1 MIGIIDYG
9 RGNISSVETAL
20 EKGGF
25 DNITTDDHE
34 LLRKCDGLILPGVGA
49 FKDGMQD
56 LERRGLIPVIKKFV
70 ASGKPLLGIC
80 LGLHLLF
87 EVGEEDGE
95 SQGLGILEGRV
106 ERLTTTLKIPHIG
119 WNDLKIVTPSPI
131 LDGIEDGDNFY
142 FVHSYQAHPVDRS
155 VISAVCD
162 YGQEIVAV
170 VSHGNVFGV
179 QFHPEKSSHKGMV
192 LIQNFGRLVSKWS

>member
-25 DNITTDDHE
+25 KNITTDDHE

-49 FKDGMQD
+49 FKDGMKD
-56 LERRGLIPVIKKFV
+56 LENRGLIPIIEEVVK
-70 ASGKPLLGIC
+70 SGKPLLGIC

-95 SQGLGILEGRV
+95 SKGLGLLEGRV
-106 ERLTTTLKIPHIG
+106 ERLTTTFKIPHIG
-119 WNDLKIVTPSPI
+119 WNDLKIINPSPI
-131 LDGIEDGDNFY
+131 LDGIVDGDNFY
-142 FVHSYQAHPVDRS
+142 FVHSYQAHPVDKS
-155 VISAVCD
+155 IIIATCN
-162 YGQEIVAV
+162 YGQDIVAV
-170 VSHGNVFGV
+170 VSKNNIFGV

-192 LIQNFGRLVSKWS
+192 LIQNFGKLVSQWS